1 MDPSF
6 PLFHSISNVICAV
19 VFGYHFSDEDKTFH
33 ELIHATEKMFK
44 FAGSFVHQVSKSY
57 PVFVFFF
64 LKEAENKSADTKIG
78 VH

>member
-33 ELIHATEKMFK
+33 ELIHATEKIFR
-44 FAGSFVHQVSKSY
+44 FAGSFVHQVSKPY
-57 PVFVFFF
+57 TVF
-64 LKEAENKSADTKIG
+64 SGIG
-78 VH
+78 

>member
-33 ELIHATEKMFK
+33 ELISATEKIFS
-44 FAGSFVHQVSKSY
+44 FAGSFIYQVRK
-57 PVFVFFF
+57 
-64 LKEAENKSADTKIG
+64 
-78 VH
+78 

>member
-33 ELIHATEKMFK
+33 ELIRATENIFR

-57 PVFVFFF
+57 AVFF
-64 LKEAENKSADTKIG
+64 LKLVESERVDTKMG
-78 VH
+78 LH